1 MYRSSNFFLA
11 GTGAFVARCALFVT
25 AGGLFVA
32 GCGGRDGSS
41 EGGSAKTS
49 HFIRHMPLSYAH
61 GFRIDYYD
69 GYREVSVV
77 NEMAGHADT
86 LHFLLVDSGIAAPA
100 DRPGIPVITTPVR
113 QFAVQSS
120 VHVALADFAG
130 VADRIT
136 GLGNFQYINSPT
148 IRERIR
154 EDKVKE
160 IGIDSRINNELV
172 IAMHPGVLIAM
183 TNPDAAFGQY
193 KPLMDAGIPVMPDAE
208 WLETTPLG
216 RAEWVK
222 LIGALVDKE
231 DYVATKFD
239 SVARAYQRLAAIGT
253 AAGDKPTV
261 IVNMPFKGTWY
272 VPAGG
277 NYQTQLLK
285 DAGATYP
292 WADTRGTG
300 SLALNFEAVAPM
312 ALKADYWLN
321 IGYVDSKSDILAK
334 DSRYGT
340 FHAFRTGALYNNNK
354 RVNDIGSNDYWES
367 GIVNPHLILAD
378 LIRILHPGLLPQDT
392 LHYYKQLK

>member
-1 MYRSSNFFLA
+1 MYRGSNFFLT
-11 GTGAFVARCALFVT
+11 GTGLFVARWALLFTVC
-25 AGGLFVA
+25 GFVA
-32 GCGGRDGSS
+32 GCGGGDGSS
-41 EGGSAKTS
+41 GTVSAKTS
-49 HFIRHMPLSYAH
+49 HFIKHMPLSYAH
-61 GFRIDYYD
+61 GFAIDYYD

-77 NEMAGHADT
+77 NQMAGHADT
-86 LHFLLVDSGIAAPA
+86 LHFLLVDSGVTAPA

-148 IRERIR
+148 IRERIK
-154 EDKVKE
+154 EGKVKE
-160 IGIDSRINNELV
+160 IGIDSRINSELL
-172 IAMHPGVLIAM
+172 ISMHPGVLIAM

-193 KPLMDAGIPVMPDAE
+193 KTLMDAGIPVMPDGE

-231 DYVATKFD
+231 DFVARKYD
-239 SVARAYQRLAAIGT
+239 SVVRAYQRLAAIGS
-253 AAGDKPTV
+253 AAKEKPTV

-277 NYQTQLLK
+277 NYQTQLLR

-292 WADTRGTG
+292 WTNSHGTN
-300 SLALNFEAVAPM
+300 SLALTFEAMAPV

-321 IGYVDSKSDILAK
+321 LGYVDSKSDILAK
-334 DSRYGT
+334 DSRFST
-340 FHAFRTGALYNNNK
+340 FRAFQTGALYNYNK

-367 GIVNPHLILAD
+367 GIVNPHRILAD

-392 LHYYKQLK
+392 LYYYKQLK

>member
-1 MYRSSNFFLA
+1 MYRNSNFFL
-11 GTGAFVARCALFVT
+11 TGIAC
-25 AGGLFVA
+25 GLFVA
-32 GCGGRDGSS
+32 GCGGRGGSS
-41 EGGSAKTS
+41 GGESVKAS
-49 HFIRHMPLSYAH
+49 HFIKHMPLSYAH
-61 GFRIDYYD
+61 GFSIDYYD

-77 NEMAGHADT
+77 NAMAGHADT
-86 LHFLLVDSGIAAPA
+86 LHFLLVDSGITAPA

-120 VHVALADFAG
+120 VHVALANFAG

-136 GLGNFQYINSPT
+136 GLGNFQYINSPI
-148 IRERIR
+148 IRERIK
-154 EDKVKE
+154 EGKVKE
-160 IGIDSRINNELV
+160 IGIDSRINSELL
-172 IAMHPGVLIAM
+172 ISMHPGVLIAM

-193 KPLMDAGIPVMPDAE
+193 KTLIDAGIPVMPDGE

-231 DYVATKFD
+231 DFVARKYD
-239 SVARAYQRLAAIGT
+239 SVVRAYQRLAAIGS
-253 AAGDKPTV
+253 AAKEKPTV

-277 NYQTQLLK
+277 NYQTQLLH

-292 WADTRGTG
+292 WTNSHGTN
-300 SLALNFEAVAPM
+300 SLALTFEAMAPV

-321 IGYVDSKSDILAK
+321 LGYVDSKNDVLAK
-334 DSRYGT
+334 DNRYST
-340 FHAFRTGALYNNNK
+340 FHAFQTDALYNYNK

-392 LHYYKQLK
+392 LYYYKQLK

>member
-1 MYRSSNFFLA
+1 MYKRSLFFLVGLFFA
-11 GTGAFVARCALFVT
+11 GCDGP
-25 AGGLFVA
+25 AGGL
-32 GCGGRDGSS
+32 
-41 EGGSAKTS
+41 SAKS
-49 HFIRHMPLSYAH
+49 SRFIKHMPLSYAH

-77 NEMAGHADT
+77 NQMAGHADT
-86 LHFLLVDSGIAAPA
+86 LHFLLVDSGVAAPT

-148 IRERIR
+148 VRERIR
-154 EDKVKE
+154 TGKIKE
-160 IGIDSRINNELV
+160 IGIDSRINSELL
-172 IAMHPGVLIAM
+172 ISMHPGVLIAM

-222 LIGALVDKE
+222 LIGALVNRE
-231 DYVATKFD
+231 DFVDRKFD
-239 SVARAYQRLAAIGT
+239 SVVRAYQQLAAIG
-253 AAGDKPTV
+253 AAAKDKPTV

-272 VPAGG
+272 LPAGG
-277 NYQTQLLK
+277 NYQTQLLR

-292 WADTRGTG
+292 WAGSKGTN
-300 SLALNFEAVAPM
+300 SLSLTFEAVAPV

-334 DSRYGT
+334 DSRYSG
-340 FHAFRTGALYNNNK
+340 FHAFQTDALYNFNK

-367 GIVNPHLILAD
+367 GIVSPHLILAD

-392 LHYYKQLK
+392 LYYYKQLK